1 MIKKNIL
8 LVGCGKIGFRHIE
21 LLVDEKTIGKI
32 YIYDKSKLN
41 SKLLLNKLNNNKKI
55 FVLKNL
61 NQKLESIFLSIIA
74 THSYRRLVLIDKII
88 KSYKPEIILAEKIIE
103 TKIDLINL
111 YQKKFLKKKI
121 YVNCSNRMRSI
132 FLKIIKKYKKK
143 KIKVNVSGGNW
154 NLLSNSIHFIDLVS
168 FMTDENVFKMMI
180 NQNSYLISSKH
191 KNFNELIGEI
201 TIKFDKGSILILKSN
216 KNKSDRIIE
225 VVDNKNNKIIA
236 NLDKNKIVYPNIKNY
251 IKKQHQ
257 SLLTNIFYKKLIN
270 KKKIDLPEFKK
281 NIKDTFFLIKELK
294 KNKLFKYKKNIM
306 IT

>member
-1 MIKKNIL
+1 
-8 LVGCGKIGFRHIE
+8 
-21 LLVDEKTIGKI
+21 
-32 YIYDKSKLN
+32 
-41 SKLLLNKLNNNKKI
+41 
-55 FVLKNL
+55 
-61 NQKLESIFLSIIA
+61 
-74 THSYRRLVLIDKII
+74 
-88 KSYKPEIILAEKIIE
+88 
-103 TKIDLINL
+103 
-111 YQKKFLKKKI
+111 
-121 YVNCSNRMRSI
+121 
-132 FLKIIKKYKKK
+132 
-143 KIKVNVSGGNW
+143 
-154 NLLSNSIHFIDLVS
+154 
-168 FMTDENVFKMMI
+168 MTDENVFKMMI